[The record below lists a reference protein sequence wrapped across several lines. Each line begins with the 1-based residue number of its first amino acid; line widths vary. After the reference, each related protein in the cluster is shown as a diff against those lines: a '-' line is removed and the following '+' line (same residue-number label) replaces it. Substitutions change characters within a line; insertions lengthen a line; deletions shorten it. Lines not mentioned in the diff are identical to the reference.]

1 MVNHIV
7 LWNFNETLT
16 EEQKA
21 EAGRRIKE
29 SLEAIKEKAQGV
41 ISLEGRV
48 NELASSNKDIAL
60 LSSFESVEALNAYQI
75 HPDHVKAGAY
85 IKEVTCNRA
94 CFDYESL

>member
-41 ISLEGRV
+41 ISLEVRV
-48 NELASSNKDIAL
+48 NELTSSNKDIAL
-60 LSSFESVEALNAYQI
+60 LSSCLLYTS
-75 HPDHVKAGAY
+75 PSPRD
-85 IKEVTCNRA
+85 
-94 CFDYESL
+94 S

>member
-41 ISLEGRV
+41 ISLEVVSMNWHPVIRI
-48 NELASSNKDIAL
+48 LPCFPL
-60 LSSFESVEALNAYQI
+60 LSRL
-75 HPDHVKAGAY
+75 
-85 IKEVTCNRA
+85 R
-94 CFDYESL
+94 L

>member
-1 MVNHIV
+1 M
-7 LWNFNETLT
+7 
-16 EEQKA
+16 
-21 EAGRRIKE
+21 
-29 SLEAIKEKAQGV
+29 
-41 ISLEGRV
+41 
-48 NELASSNKDIAL
+48 ASSNKDIAL

>member
-41 ISLEGRV
+41 ISLEVRV
-48 NELASSNKDIAL
+48 NELTSSNKDIAL

-85 IKEVTCNRA
+85 IKEATCNRA